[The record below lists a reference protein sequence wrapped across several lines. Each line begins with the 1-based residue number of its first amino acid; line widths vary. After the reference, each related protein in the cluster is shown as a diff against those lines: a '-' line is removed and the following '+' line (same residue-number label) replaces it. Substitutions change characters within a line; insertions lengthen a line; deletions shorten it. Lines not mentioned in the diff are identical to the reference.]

1 MLPLRLPIPHHACH
15 FFIYRVGCT
24 SDSQQDFVMI
34 VSPVG
39 PPALTLAAI
48 VAMSDAGEETSA
60 VVAKTLVISYILTP
74 LISITVTAAI
84 SIVKTLY

>member
-1 MLPLRLPIPHHACH
+1 MFGR
-15 FFIYRVGCT
+15 
-24 SDSQQDFVMI
+24 
-34 VSPVG
+34 
-39 PPALTLAAI
+39 
-48 VAMSDAGEETSA
+48 SDAGEETSA